1 MCETKEDSLKK
12 RILEAKKYQKMAIG
26 ALLSEEQREHM
37 DVIGKEMKTVL
48 VNGLLDVLE
57 ETGTMERVMQYAM
70 NYFLET
76 EKSNGAKTESSH
88 WEEGNKNAKGS
99 STDNGNG
106 YRESCEQTKD
116 HIEKEANNKK
126 SSVRKVVVGS

>member
-1 MCETKEDSLKK
+1 MCENKEDSLRK

-57 ETGTMERVMQYAM
+57 ETGTMDRVMQYAM
-70 NYFLET
+70 NYFFET
-76 EKSNGAKTESSH
+76 EKSNGVKTEGGH
-88 WEEGNKNAKGS
+88 WEESNGDAKGS

-106 YRESCEQTKD
+106 HRESCEQTKD
-116 HIEKEANNKK
+116 DIENRNKK
-126 SSVRKVVVGS
+126 RSVRKVVVG